1 MSPPPNE
8 NVHRADG
15 AAAYSRADKD
25 KVQGKRRVND
35 IAAGSFFDPQVIADP
50 FAYYRAW
57 LPKCPVVRLADGLFL
72 VLSYE
77 HCAQATGDVES
88 FSNNFQGMLSGAMAE
103 DRDVAAILA
112 EGWPQMDT
120 LLTADPPTHTRFRKL
135 VNLAFSMKR
144 VAAIEEDMRRI
155 VVDLVET
162 MAAKGSC
169 DFVTDFAI
177 PLPVAMIAS
186 QIGMSGDDLERV
198 KRWSDA
204 FVDRL
209 GRMIPKDRELE
220 CAREIVEFQHFVKA
234 KIDDRRANPTEDL
247 LSDLVH
253 AQIDGERPLEDGE
266 ILSIMQ
272 QLMVAGN
279 ETTTSALAGGLLQL
293 IQNPDQMAKA
303 VAAVDAGNE
312 RAILNLVEEVLRTE
326 SPAAGMW
333 RVVLKDVELGGVKIP
348 KGAMV
353 QLRYAAANRD
363 PAKYPDPDRFDI
375 ERANARSHLAFGRG
389 IHMCVGNMLSRKEMA
404 MAYTELLTQLTDFA
418 IAEGHDPNWPPNMLL
433 RGLTTLPITFRR
445 RA

>member
-1 MSPPPNE
+1 
-8 NVHRADG
+8 
-15 AAAYSRADKD
+15 
-25 KVQGKRRVND
+25 VNT
-35 IAAGSFFDPQVIADP
+35 IAASSFFEPQVIADP
-50 FAYYRAW
+50 FDYYRVW
-57 LPKCPVVRLADGLFL
+57 LPKSPVVQLSEGMFL
-72 VLSYE
+72 VLSYDL
-77 HCAQATGDVES
+77 CAQATGDVET
-88 FSNNFQGMLSGAMAE
+88 FSNNFQGTLSGAMAE
-103 DRDVAAILA
+103 DSDVAAILVQ
-112 EGWPQMDT
+112 GWPQVDT
-120 LLTADPPTHTRFRKL
+120 LLTADPPVHTRFRKL

-144 VAAIEEDMRRI
+144 VAAIEEDMRR
-155 VVDLVET
+155 VVIDLIEK
-162 MAAKGSC
+162 MAAKGEA
-169 DFVTDFAI
+169 DFVSDFGI

-186 QIGMSGDDLERV
+186 QIGMEGELDRV

-209 GRMIPKDRELE
+209 GRMTPKERELE
-220 CAREIVEFQHFVKA
+220 CAREVVEFQHHMKA
-234 KIDDRRANPTEDL
+234 KIDERRAQRAEDL

-253 AQIDGERPLEDGE
+253 AEIDGERPLEDAE

-293 IQNPDQMAKA
+293 IENPDQMAKA

-326 SPAAGMW
+326 SPTAGMW
-333 RVVLKDVELGGVKIP
+333 RMVLKDAELGGVKIP

-375 ERANARSHLAFGRG
+375 ERANARSHLAFGKG

-404 MAYTELLTQLTDFA
+404 VAYTELLKRLTDFRVA
-418 IAEGHDPNWPPNMLL
+418 DGHVPSWPPNMLL
-433 RGLTTLPITFRR
+433 RGLTTLPVSFRR

>member
-1 MSPPPNE
+1 
-8 NVHRADG
+8 
-15 AAAYSRADKD
+15 
-25 KVQGKRRVND
+25 VND
-35 IAAGSFFDPQVIADP
+35 IAASSFFEPQVIADP
-50 FAYYRAW
+50 FDYYRAW
-57 LPKCPVVRLADGLFL
+57 MPKSPVVQLSEGMFL

-77 HCAQATGDVES
+77 HCAQATGDVET
-88 FSNNFQGMLSGAMAE
+88 FSNNFQGTLSGAMAE
-103 DRDVAAILA
+103 DSDVAAILA
-112 EGWPQMDT
+112 EGWPQVDT

-144 VAAIEEDMRRI
+144 VAAIEEDMRG
-155 VVDLVET
+155 VVIGLIEK
-162 MAAKGSC
+162 MAEKREA
-169 DFVTDFAI
+169 DFVSDFGI

-186 QIGMSGDDLERV
+186 QIGMEGELDRV

-220 CAREIVEFQHFVKA
+220 CAREVVEFQHHMKA
-234 KIDDRRANPTEDL
+234 KIDERRAARAEDL
-247 LSDLVH
+247 LSDLVY
-253 AQIDGERPLEDGE
+253 AEVDGERPLEDAE

-293 IQNPDQMAKA
+293 IENPDQMAKA
-303 VAAVDAGNE
+303 VAAVDAGND

-326 SPAAGMW
+326 SPTAGMW
-333 RVVLKDVELGGVKIP
+333 RMVLKDTEIGGVKIP
-348 KGAMV
+348 QGAMV

-375 ERANARSHLAFGRG
+375 ERANARGHLAFGKG

-404 MAYTELLTQLTDFA
+404 VAYTELLKRLTDFRVA
-418 IAEGHDPNWPPNMLL
+418 DGHVPSWPPNMLL
-433 RGLTTLPITFRR
+433 RGLTTLPINFRR

>member
-1 MSPPPNE
+1 MNT
-8 NVHRADG
+8 
-15 AAAYSRADKD
+15 
-25 KVQGKRRVND
+25 
-35 IAAGSFFDPQVIADP
+35 IAASSFFEPQVIADP
-50 FAYYRAW
+50 FDYYRAW
-57 LPKCPVVRLADGLFL
+57 MPKSPVVQLSETMFL

-77 HCAQATGDVES
+77 HCAQATGDVET
-88 FSNNFQGMLSGAMAE
+88 FSNNFQGTLSGAMAE
-103 DRDVAAILA
+103 DGDVAAILA
-112 EGWPQMDT
+112 EGWPQVDT

-144 VAAIEEDMRRI
+144 VAAIEEDMRK
-155 VVDLVET
+155 VVIDLIET
-162 MAAKGSC
+162 MAAKGEA
-169 DFVTDFAI
+169 DFVRDFGI

-186 QIGMSGDDLERV
+186 QIGMDGDLDRV

-209 GRMIPKDRELE
+209 GRMIPKERELE
-220 CAREIVEFQHFVKA
+220 CAREVVEFQHHMKA
-234 KIDDRRANPTEDL
+234 KIDERRANRAEDL

-253 AQIDGERPLEDGE
+253 AEIDGERPLEDAE

-293 IQNPDQMAKA
+293 IENPDQMAKA
-303 VAAVDAGNE
+303 VAAVDDGND

-326 SPAAGMW
+326 SPTAGMW
-333 RVVLKDVELGGVKIP
+333 RMVLKDAELGGVKIP
-348 KGAMV
+348 QGAMV

-363 PAKYPDPDRFDI
+363 PAKYPGPDRFDI
-375 ERANARSHLAFGRG
+375 ERTNARSHLAFGKG

-404 MAYTELLTQLTDFA
+404 VAYSELLTRLTDFRVA
-418 IAEGHDPNWPPNMLL
+418 DGHVPSWPPNMLL
-433 RGLTTLPITFRR
+433 RGLTTLPIRFRR

>member
-1 MSPPPNE
+1 M
-8 NVHRADG
+8 
-15 AAAYSRADKD
+15 
-25 KVQGKRRVND
+25 ND
-35 IAAGSFFDPQVIADP
+35 IAAGSFFEPQVIADP
-50 FAYYRAW
+50 FDYYRAW
-57 LPKCPVVRLADGLFL
+57 MPKSPVVQLSEGMFL
-72 VLSYE
+72 VLSYDL
-77 HCAQATGDVES
+77 CSQATGDVET
-88 FSNNFQGMLSGAMAE
+88 FSNNFQGTLSGAMAE
-103 DRDVAAILA
+103 DGDVAAILA
-112 EGWPQMDT
+112 DGWPQVDT

-144 VAAIEEDMRRI
+144 VAAIEENMRG
-155 VVDLVET
+155 VVIDLIDK
-162 MAAKGSC
+162 MAAKGEA
-169 DFVTDFAI
+169 DFVRDFGI

-186 QIGMSGDDLERV
+186 QIGMTNDDLDKV

-220 CAREIVEFQHFVKA
+220 CAREVVEFQHFVKA
-234 KIDDRRANPTEDL
+234 KIDERRANRTEDL
-247 LSDLVH
+247 LSDLVY
-253 AQIDGERPLEDGE
+253 AEVDGERPLEDAE

-293 IQNPDQMAKA
+293 IENPDQMAKA
-303 VAAVDAGNE
+303 VAAVDEDNE
-312 RAILNLVEEVLRTE
+312 RTILNLVEEVLRTE
-326 SPAAGMW
+326 SPTAGMW
-333 RVVLKDVELGGVKIP
+333 RMVLKDTELGGVAIP

-375 ERANARSHLAFGRG
+375 ERSNARSHLAFGKG

-404 MAYTELLTQLTDFA
+404 VAYTELLKRLTDFRVA
-418 IAEGHDPNWPPNMLL
+418 DGHQPSWPPNMLL
-433 RGLTTLPITFRR
+433 RGLTTLPINFGR

>member
-1 MSPPPNE
+1 MNT
-8 NVHRADG
+8 
-15 AAAYSRADKD
+15 
-25 KVQGKRRVND
+25 
-35 IAAGSFFDPQVIADP
+35 IAASSFFEPQVIADP
-50 FAYYRAW
+50 FDYYRAW
-57 LPKCPVVRLADGLFL
+57 MPKSPVVQLSEGMFL

-77 HCAQATGDVES
+77 HCAQATGDVET
-88 FSNNFQGMLSGAMAE
+88 FSNNFQGTLSGAMAE
-103 DRDVAAILA
+103 DGDVSAILA
-112 EGWPQMDT
+112 GGWPQVDT

-144 VAAIEEDMRRI
+144 VAAIEEDMRG
-155 VVDLVET
+155 VVAGLIDR
-162 MAAKGSC
+162 MAERGEA
-169 DFVTDFAI
+169 DFVRDFGI

-186 QIGMSGDDLERV
+186 QIGMTGDDLDKV

-209 GRMIPKDRELE
+209 GRMIPKERELE
-220 CAREIVEFQHFVKA
+220 CAREVVEFQHFVKA
-234 KIDDRRANPTEDL
+234 KIDERRASRTDDL
-247 LSDLVH
+247 LSDLVY
-253 AQIDGERPLEDGE
+253 AEVDGERPLEDAE

-293 IQNPDQMAKA
+293 IDNPDQMAKA
-303 VAAVDAGNE
+303 VAAADEGNE
-312 RAILNLVEEVLRTE
+312 RAIINLVEEVLRTE
-326 SPAAGMW
+326 SPTAGMW
-333 RVVLKDVELGGVKIP
+333 RMVLKDAELGGVKIP

-375 ERANARSHLAFGRG
+375 ERANARSHLAFGKG

-404 MAYTELLTQLTDFA
+404 VAYSELLKRLTDFRVA
-418 IAEGHDPNWPPNMLL
+418 NGHVPSWPPNMLL

>member
-1 MSPPPNE
+1 M
-8 NVHRADG
+8 
-15 AAAYSRADKD
+15 
-25 KVQGKRRVND
+25 ND
-35 IAAGSFFDPQVIADP
+35 IAASSFFEPQVIADP
-50 FAYYRAW
+50 FDYYRAW
-57 LPKCPVVRLADGLFL
+57 MPKSPVVQLSEGMFL

-77 HCAQATGDVES
+77 HCAQATGDVET
-88 FSNNFQGMLSGAMAE
+88 FSNNFQGTLSGAMAE
-103 DRDVAAILA
+103 DGDVAAILA
-112 EGWPQMDT
+112 KGWPQVDT

-144 VAAIEEDMRRI
+144 VAAIEEDMRG
-155 VVDLVET
+155 VVVALIEK
-162 MAAKGSC
+162 MAAKDEA
-169 DFVTDFAI
+169 DFVSDFGI

-186 QIGMSGDDLERV
+186 QIGMEGELDRV

-220 CAREIVEFQHFVKA
+220 CAREVVEFQHYVKA
-234 KIDDRRANPTEDL
+234 KIDERRASRTDDL
-247 LSDLVH
+247 LSDLVY
-253 AQIDGERPLEDGE
+253 AEVDGERPLEDAE

-293 IQNPDQMAKA
+293 IENPDQMAKA
-303 VAAVDAGNE
+303 VAAADEGND
-312 RAILNLVEEVLRTE
+312 RAIINLVEEVLRTE
-326 SPAAGMW
+326 SPTAGMW
-333 RVVLKDVELGGVKIP
+333 RMVLKDAELGGVKIP

-375 ERANARSHLAFGRG
+375 ERANARSHLAFGKG

-404 MAYTELLTQLTDFA
+404 VAYTELLTRLTNFR
-418 IAEGHDPNWPPNMLL
+418 IIEGHTPSWPPNMLL
-433 RGLTTLPITFRR
+433 RGLTTLPISFRR